1 MQTMIAVPRELSAQ
15 AHKVRSTVARIT
27 PTLSFATTATAL
39 GNAVHDIDDAIAEL
53 RRLRFSVRAL
63 EFGQ

>member
-27 PTLSFATTATAL
+27 PTLDFVTTATAL
-39 GNAVHDIDDAIAEL
+39 GHTVHDIDEAIADL
-53 RRLRFSVRAL
+53 RRLRFAVRAL